1 MWAKLQCSGSSFFTA
16 GLPVKHKGEQEKERH
31 LTNTIQFYKAQRME
45 KGLQEAPG
53 DIGTDKKQEL
63 WQATVYSI
71 SFRSLNI
78 VNRGQGAA
86 EKDGEFGAMKAEGS
100 DREEE

>member
-1 MWAKLQCSGSSFFTA
+1 MCVWLWRVSSCGFDLTCTVGILLPFVFFRLICSNKKTKLCKRIIIWAKLQCSGSSFFTA

-53 DIGTDKKQEL
+53 DIGTDKK
-63 WQATVYSI
+63 
-71 SFRSLNI
+71 
-78 VNRGQGAA
+78 
-86 EKDGEFGAMKAEGS
+86 
-100 DREEE
+100 